1 VIRVIRVTVFAILM
15 VKLNRKR
22 RSTKQ
27 IRSKYREKATC
38 DSELLS
44 DHIKSNPDKANEQ
57 MRVNNAPFAF
67 IEANSFGF
75 VLLGLNPALD
85 ILRKVRR

>member
-15 VKLNRKR
+15 VKFNRKR

-27 IRSKYREKATC
+27 IRSTYREKATC
-38 DSELLS
+38 DLLS
-44 DHIKSNPDKANEQ
+44 DHIKSNPDEANEQ
-57 MRVNNAPFAF
+57 MRVNDAPFAF

-75 VLLGLNPALD
+75 VLLGLNPDLH
-85 ILRKVRR
+85 ILRKVHR